1 MKRKI
6 LYPKDS
12 LNKDFEKKII
22 KKDKIKQ
29 EYLLMNY
36 LIYLNWKLLIIKYLK
51 YFMRQFIYFDI
62 GFI

>member
-29 EYLLMNY
+29 EYLFNELFN
-36 LIYLNWKLLIIKYLK
+36 LFILKIIN
-51 YFMRQFIYFDI
+51 D
-62 GFI
+62 